1 MWNLGALLFGHLT
14 RNCRCSHCP
23 GINSNYALYSDGFCA
38 SNPQPPPAVAPPSLS
53 THTHAVL
60 THISRF
66 SLPPTSHPVL
76 SLPLCHWWTH
86 LATGALC
93 SHYEWTYRNMH
104 IQAWRRRKRKKKKE
118 EEVFLVCASSAI
130 HELKQFCTLSKVKL
144 FLQVNYISNDFCNC
158 DTLWKIPILGK
169 HLFRLVSHNHLKD
182 AINSHFYHIIL
193 DGDKRNKNLK
203 SPVTTSNDLI
213 AIFNMSLRLKR
224 LRVSSLCWL
233 KSERKLH
240 ILPSNNVNTCICT
253 GGHLTGMNG
262 SATRRPPRILNWKRA
277 LVRNSGVY

>member
-38 SNPQPPPAVAPPSLS
+38 SNPQPPPRCRPSVPL
-53 THTHAVL
+53 HTHSRSPN
-60 THISRF
+60 THFPLF
-66 SLPPTSHPVL
+66 SAPHLPPCAFPPT
-76 SLPLCHWWTH
+76 LPLVNSFGYWSTLLPLWMNLQKYAHSGMEKTK
-86 LATGALC
+86 
-93 SHYEWTYRNMH
+93 E
-104 IQAWRRRKRKKKKE
+104 KKKKE

-169 HLFRLVSHNHLKD
+169 HHFRLVSHNHLKD

-193 DGDKRNKNLK
+193 AGDKRNKNLK